1 MNNRPY
7 TIERYKNRKGIEHLC
22 LVAGNGEIVMGSEN
36 FSAPS
41 NCLRAANRIIEAGKR
56 GFVLGE
62 KKIAEQP
69 AKAKKAKG

>member
-7 TIERYKNRKGIEHLC
+7 TIVRYKNRKGVEHLR

-41 NCLRAANRIIEAGKR
+41 NCLRAAKRLIEAGQR
-56 GFVLGE
+56 GFVLAE
-62 KKIAEQP
+62 KKVVE
-69 AKAKKAKG
+69 G